1 MVEHFDL
8 LTLRF
13 PSSHLV
19 VTLPQHISRYPQYII
34 LYCRLVYWHVGISLG
49 IKSCRKSP
57 FLELTHWSPIKEIR
71 WKMTLPLGIIS
82 LITPIARCGNG
93 MVVNLKRCKDG
104 MVVNL
109 ERSRDGVVVNLERYR
124 DGMVVYLERSRDG
137 MVGNLE
143 RCRDGMVVTLERSR
157 DGMDVNLERCR
168 DGMFVNLV
176 RC

>member
-1 MVEHFDL
+1 MVENFGL
-8 LTLRF
+8 LTLRD

-19 VTLPQHISRYPQYII
+19 VTLPQYISRHPQYFI
-34 LYCRLVYWHVGISLG
+34 LYCKLVYWHVGIFLG

-57 FLELTHWSPIKEIR
+57 FLELTHRSPIKDIR

-109 ERSRDGVVVNLERYR
+109 DRCTDGLE
-124 DGMVVYLERSRDG
+124 L
-137 MVGNLE
+137 
-143 RCRDGMVVTLERSR
+143 
-157 DGMDVNLERCR
+157 
-168 DGMFVNLV
+168 
-176 RC
+176 